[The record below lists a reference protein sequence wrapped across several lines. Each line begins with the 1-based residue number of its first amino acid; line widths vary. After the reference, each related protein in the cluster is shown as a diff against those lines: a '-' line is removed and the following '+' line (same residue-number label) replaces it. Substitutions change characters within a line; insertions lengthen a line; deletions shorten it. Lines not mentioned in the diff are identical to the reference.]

1 MALATLVDRLQQ
13 YLQGELS
20 PPPALIGGA
29 YPVQD
34 DQLPAVTLSIADAG
48 ERLPGIGR
56 APAPTVTGALR
67 VETTIDLAD
76 PVLTF
81 PGGETAS
88 LLSQDRRTVHA
99 PHGPLVRA
107 DGSSDQPFEPA
118 DLRFAIGATVFT
130 PVAGPPGPGEV
141 QVLAEEAQL
150 HVAAPLPATGTLA
163 LGYFLG
169 EWEIRSSRYAGAL
182 SVEAFGE
189 DAAGVDALSRQLEAA
204 LLEAPAGGVPGLGML
219 SATSW
224 GPVAAGPPAFGTTR
238 RRELRYR
245 FDYELIEP
253 RLGTA
258 GGPILTID
266 VHSTPGPEQFA
277 VTRQRS
283 PDG

>member
-13 YLQGELS
+13 YLQSELS
-20 PPPALIGGA
+20 PAPALLGGA

-48 ERLPGIGR
+48 ERLPGVGR
-56 APAPTVTGALR
+56 TPAPTETGALR
-67 VETTIDLAD
+67 IETTIDLAD
-76 PVLTF
+76 PVLTS
-81 PGGETAS
+81 PGGEEAS
-88 LLSQDRRTVHA
+88 LLSDDRRTVHA

-107 DGSSDQPFEPA
+107 DGTADEPFEPA
-118 DLRFAIGATVFT
+118 DLRFAVDGEVFT

-141 QVLAEEAQL
+141 QVLARESQL

-169 EWEIRSSRYAGAL
+169 EWEVRSSRYAGAL

-189 DAAGVDALSRQLEAA
+189 DAAGVDALSRRLEAA
-204 LLEAPAGGVPGLGML
+204 LRDAPGGGVPGLGL
-219 SATSW
+219 LTATSW
-224 GPVAAGPPAFGTTR
+224 GPVGSAFGTAR

-258 GGPILTID
+258 GGPILTIGVD
-266 VHSTPGPEQFA
+266 SMPGPEQFA